1 MNSGNKS
8 GNLLPLMLVLL
19 ILLGSIAVYIVS
31 YILLKIHQPWV
42 QSLLVYSSSL
52 ALLSGSITIL
62 YITTRTFNFAVASMA
77 TFGFYIAYTG
87 VSLYGGYPYQYYPLV
102 FLFGSFMGLIAY
114 YGLNRH
120 LLQRQAAE
128 ITLMM
133 STLGYDL
140 LLLSFI
146 QMYADFLTH
155 TYKLF
160 PRRVT
165 MNVHDFMIETTGGD
179 IRAAAIILPLI
190 AIAFLIGLHFFLTKS
205 KFGVAM
211 RATIENPVL
220 AGASGINSDWVYFVS
235 WLIGGGMAALGGAFM
250 AMATTGTPVMGM
262 YTIPLMF
269 AGAILGG
276 LGSLYGGMIGGF
288 LIGTIEYA
296 GVFTLSQQL
305 GPWVQGY
312 RMAIPLMVMAAT
324 LLIFPRGLAGIP
336 LGKLF
341 GALTGKKRGES
352 A

>member
-1 MNSGNKS
+1 MASA
-8 GNLLPLMLVLL
+8 
-19 ILLGSIAVYIVS
+19 ILS
-31 YILLKIHQPWV
+31 YITQPWM
-42 QSLLVYSSSL
+42 QSLLIYASSL

-77 TFGFYIAYTG
+77 TFGFYIAFTG
-87 VSLYGGYPYQYYPLV
+87 VALYGGYPYQYFPLV
-102 FLFGSFMGLIAY
+102 FIFGSILGFICY

-120 LLQRQAAE
+120 LLQRKAAE

-165 MNVHDFMIETTGGD
+165 MNVYDFTVEITQRE

-190 AIAFLIGLHFFLTKS
+190 AVAFLIALHLFLTKS

-220 AGASGINSDWVYFVS
+220 AGASGINSDRVYLVS

-250 AMATTGTPVMGM
+250 SMAMTGTPVMGM

-341 GALTGKKRGES
+341 GSFAGKKRGES